1 MMIPPRRDYQC
12 YYRKVDCTRSYHLQ
26 LLLDI
31 MIDIRP
37 IGDAIVEKRRRR
49 IGDGDDLNL
58 GGLKD
63 KSLTPSLPPSEGS
76 DTTIHHAT
84 IL

>member
-1 MMIPPRRDYQC
+1 MMIPPRCDYQC

-37 IGDAIVEKRRRR
+37 IGDNITEEMETRRRR
-49 IGDGDDLNL
+49 PEF
-58 GGLKD
+58 GGLKAITNHNT
-63 KSLTPSLPPSEGS
+63 SPSRG
-76 DTTIHHAT
+76 DTTT
-84 IL
+84 S